1 MSFKIE
7 RIRTGK
13 KAEEVAD
20 YMRVSTTTIS
30 MWENGGY
37 LPKSDKL
44 QKLADYYG
52 CSVDALLD
60 SNPIKPKRIRK
71 KQTK

>member
-20 YMRVSTTTIS
+20 YMGVSQTTIS
-30 MWENGGY
+30 MWETGAY

-44 QKLADYYG
+44 KKLAEYYG

-60 SNPIKPKRIRK
+60 SNPIKQKRTRT
-71 KQTK
+71 KQSE

>member
-20 YMRVSTTTIS
+20 YMGVSVTTIS
-30 MWENGGY
+30 MWETGAY

-44 QKLADYYG
+44 KKLADYYG
-52 CSVDALLD
+52 CTVDALLD
-60 SNPIKPKRIRK
+60 GNPIKPRR
-71 KQTK
+71 QRAESAE